1 MRSNGHTCKIIHMV
15 TIPYISFYTVLP
27 HTAFQFLRNESSW
40 LCRECARAHW
50 DWEMRMIIF
59 DDCYGGSLMFSF
71 VWVIASPLSTASV
84 QWDCLSAS
92 RCCCCYCHCSRCC
105 CTELYSTHSYS
116 KKKTNNIVI
125 AFDGKTKSGNEI
137 LSRFPFL
144 LLQNS
149 CHMQFFM
156 CLTRTFITFSLA
168 KVIQIEN
175 GYVWN
180 EIWNVW
186 PIRISRFSQI

>member
-116 KKKTNNIVI
+116 KKKQT
-125 AFDGKTKSGNEI
+125 T
-137 LSRFPFL
+137 L
-144 LLQNS
+144 LLLSMAKPSQE
-149 CHMQFFM
+149 MKYWVGFLFFYFKTLVI
-156 CLTRTFITFSLA
+156 CNFLCASHEHLSLFPLR
-168 KVIQIEN
+168 K
-175 GYVWN
+175 W
-180 EIWNVW
+180 
-186 PIRISRFSQI
+186 SK

>member
-116 KKKTNNIVI
+116 KKNKQHCYCFRWQNQVRKWNIESVSFSFTSKLLSYAIFYVPHTNIYH
-125 AFDGKTKSGNEI
+125 F
-137 LSRFPFL
+137 FPCESDPNRKRL
-144 LLQNS
+144 R
-149 CHMQFFM
+149 M
-156 CLTRTFITFSLA
+156 
-168 KVIQIEN
+168 E
-175 GYVWN
+175 WN
-180 EIWNVW
+180 MKCVTDSNFKI
-186 PIRISRFSQI
+186 